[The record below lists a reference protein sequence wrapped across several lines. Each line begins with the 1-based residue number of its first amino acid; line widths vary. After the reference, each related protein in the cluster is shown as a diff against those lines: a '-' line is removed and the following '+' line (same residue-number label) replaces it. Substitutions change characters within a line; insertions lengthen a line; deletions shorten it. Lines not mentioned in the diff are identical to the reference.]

1 MIKTLREG
9 KAKLSELVDLAS
21 KGQEVLITVRGK
33 VRARLTA
40 VDTARSSEERGAWA
54 RELLALQKAYGK
66 STRRSRSED
75 ILGDLRED
83 RL

>member
-1 MIKTLREG
+1 MIRTLRES

-40 VDTARSSEERGAWA
+40 VESGQSSEKRDAWV
-54 RELLALQKAYGK
+54 RELLRLQKAYGK
-66 STRRSRSED
+66 RTRKIRSED
-75 ILGDLRED
+75 ILADLRED